1 MLGTF
6 ILLSV
11 LFLILAGMIAALIAT
26 TSTEEKIISDNT
38 ILQLKFNKPI
48 IDRASKT
55 KFVMGYPGPDKSHG
69 LNEILENLQKA
80 ERDPNIVG
88 IYLDL
93 SYIPADYATI
103 NEIRDALTDFKT
115 SGKFIWA
122 FSEAYAQNA
131 YYLASVADSIFLHP
145 QGALEFQGLTAQ
157 SPFIKGLLE
166 KLDIKMQV
174 IRHGKFKAATEPLF
188 LDKMSAENRLQVT
201 KIISDIWND
210 MLTSLSE
217 SRSIPIADL
226 NRIADSLLVATPEDA
241 IRLKFADK
249 LMYKDELISLFKSR
263 LKLDSAKKINYVSLD
278 DYIAV
283 RDTKKADFK
292 ADKIAVIYAQ
302 GSIERG
308 EGDDQTIGSDRI
320 SRTIRKAREDKKVK
334 AIVFRINSG
343 GGDALAS
350 DVIWR
355 EIDLAKQQKPVVAS
369 FGDVAASGGYYIAC
383 AATRI
388 IADPSTITGSIGVF
402 GVIPNMEGLFR
413 NKLGITF
420 DWAMTNKNGDYIPV
434 MKPLSAYQTNLLQRD
449 IDHIYD
455 VFIGKVAEGRK
466 ISKSSVDSIGEGR
479 IWSGVDAKK
488 LNLVDDYGGL
498 TLAIES
504 AANLA
509 QIKDY
514 RVVEYPE
521 QKEFIQALIDEL
533 TGHDPTDQLREV
545 LGPEYAYYEYIKNI
559 RAMKGIQARMLMD
572 LEIR

>member
-6 ILLSV
+6 ILLTI
-11 LFLILAGMIAALIAT
+11 LLLIMAGMIAALVAT
-26 TSTEEKIISDNT
+26 TSTEEKVISDNT
-38 ILQLKFNKPI
+38 VLQLKFNKPI
-48 IDRASKT
+48 VDRASKT

-69 LNEILENLQKA
+69 LNEILESLQKA
-80 ERDPNIVG
+80 ERDPKIAG

-93 SYIPADYATI
+93 SFIPADYATI

-145 QGALEFQGLTAQ
+145 QGAVEFKGLTAE

-166 KLDIKMQV
+166 KLDIKMQI

-188 LDKMSAENRLQVT
+188 LDKMSNENRLQVT

-217 SRSIPIADL
+217 SRNISIAEL
-226 NRIADSLLVATPEDA
+226 NRIADSLLVETPEDA

-249 LMYKDELISLFKSR
+249 LLYKDELISLLKSR
-263 LKLDSAKKINYVSLD
+263 LKIDSAKKIEYVSLD
-278 DYIAV
+278 EYITV
-283 RDTKKADFK
+283 RDTKKTDYK

-334 AIVFRINSG
+334 AIIFRINSG

-355 EIDLAKQQKPVVAS
+355 EIDLARKVKPVVAS

-434 MKPLSAYQTNLLQRD
+434 MKPLSAYQTTLLQRD

-466 ISKSSVDSIGEGR
+466 MSKSSVDSIGEGR
-479 IWSGVDAKK
+479 IWSGVDAKS
-488 LNLVDDYGGL
+488 LHLIDDYGGL

-545 LGPEYAYYEYIKNI
+545 LGPDYTYYEYIKKI